1 MDEGQEEVEGG
12 GGGGGGKGAEGT
24 ADSGYDIKNH
34 NKAY

>member
-1 MDEGQEEVEGG
+1 MDEGQEEVEG